1 MENTIQTK
9 LNEYKEQIETLKSI
23 DELEVYN
30 WLMTLG
36 AQLNDTPLS
45 EDKRTMAN
53 KVKQCQFDLFVDRED
68 NQFKAWSNGMV
79 AAGYAYILVDI
90 FNSLPVSQSKQITEE
105 HFKTIKLDKML
116 TMNRQT
122 GFYEMVGM
130 MINKMTVSY
139 THLTLPTTPYV

>member
-68 NQFKAWSNGMV
+68 NQFKAWRNGMV

-130 MINKMTVSY
+130 MINKMKAVK
-139 THLTLPTTPYV
+139 

>member
-105 HFKTIKLDKML
+105 HFKTIKLDQML
-116 TMNRQT
+116 TMNRRT

-130 MINKMTVSY
+130 MINKMKAVK
-139 THLTLPTTPYV
+139 

>member
-36 AQLNDTPLS
+36 AKLNDTPLS
-45 EDKRTMAN
+45 EDKRTMTN

-105 HFKTIKLDKML
+105 HFKTIKLDQML

-130 MINKMTVSY
+130 MINKMKAVK
-139 THLTLPTTPYV
+139 